1 VTRSKKNIL
10 MSQRKC
16 VLDLLLE
23 VGMLGY
29 KSIDSLMDVNTKLL
43 PDQGSFLRMLGG
55 TGDWR
60 KTELPEGD
68 QIGHHIHSQCGVS
81 HFLSALR
88 TTHLEAVTRILMY
101 LKKASWRTFLF
112 RSWIHSNS

>member
-1 VTRSKKNIL
+1 
-10 MSQRKC
+10 
-16 VLDLLLE
+16 
-23 VGMLGY
+23 MLGY

-81 HFLSALR
+81 HFFVSTENYSLGGGNKDFDVSEKSFMENFSIQIMD
-88 TTHLEAVTRILMY
+88 TLE
-101 LKKASWRTFLF
+101 
-112 RSWIHSNS
+112 